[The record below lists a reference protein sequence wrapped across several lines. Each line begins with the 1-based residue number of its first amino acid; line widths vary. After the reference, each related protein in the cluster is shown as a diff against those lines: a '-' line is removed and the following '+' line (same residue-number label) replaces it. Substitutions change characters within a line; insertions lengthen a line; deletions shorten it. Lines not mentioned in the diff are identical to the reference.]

1 MKRKEAAP
9 VFKPYVMNQISLM
22 PASYEE
28 LIPKKHLVR
37 TVNEAVEKIDV
48 TALLQ
53 QYKGGGTSSYHPK
66 MMLKVLVYAYCEK
79 IYSSRRIAK
88 ALRENIHF
96 MWISGGNT
104 PDFRTINAFRCTR
117 LKAAVDEVF
126 TSVLEYLIE
135 GGYVKL
141 ENYFLDGTKIEAN
154 ANKHKV
160 VWAKRNENY
169 QKRVREQIQGLL
181 EKIEK
186 ANEEENEEYGDEDLE
201 ELGGNGKEDI
211 NSERL
216 KKKIDELNQ
225 RLREKAQ
232 KKETRQAMKK
242 LEKDCLPRLEKYEQQ
257 EETLAGRNSYAKTD
271 EDASCMRMKED
282 RGAKRPWPK
291 PAYNVQIGTEGQFI
305 VGFSVHQRAG
315 DTACLIPHLEKLRQ
329 ELGHLPQ
336 NAVADAGYGSEEN
349 YAYLEQ
355 LGMTNY
361 VKYNTFYQDTH
372 HYRKPEVIRKHQ
384 FRAEHFGYVADKD
397 QFICPA
403 NKRLHFV
410 NTTRYKTE
418 NGYLTDRRNYQCA
431 DCQGCLLKSQCT
443 KAKENRSI
451 RISFRLLAYRQS
463 ARTNLTSE
471 EGVRLR
477 SARSTEVESV
487 FGNLKHNRGF
497 RRFMLR
503 GKEKVNTEWGLV
515 SIAHNMRKMMAF
527 RPSFFVSSSI
537 FAFLELFGAALKFFQ
552 DSPSLYLKY
561 EE

>member
-9 VFKPYVMNQISLM
+9 VFKPYVMNQVSLI
-22 PASYEE
+22 PTSYDE
-28 LIPKKHLVR
+28 LIPEKHLVR
-37 TVNEAVEKIDV
+37 TVNEAIEKIDLS
-48 TALLQ
+48 ALLK
-53 QYKGGGTSSYHPK
+53 QYPGGGTSSYHPK

-79 IYSSRRIAK
+79 IYASRRIAK

-104 PDFRTINAFRCTR
+104 PDFHTVNAFRGNR
-117 LKAAVDEVF
+117 LKAVVDDVF

-169 QKRVREQIQGLL
+169 RKRVRDQIKGLL
-181 EKIEK
+181 DEIEK
-186 ANEEENEEYGDEDLE
+186 ANEEENEAYGDNDLE
-201 ELGGNGKEDI
+201 ELGGNGTEDI

-216 KKKIDELNQ
+216 KKKMEELNQ
-225 RLREKAQ
+225 RLREKIQ
-232 KKETRQAMKK
+232 KKETRQALKQ

-257 EETLAGRNSYAKTD
+257 EKTLAGRNSYAKTD

-282 RGAKRPWPK
+282 RGAERAWPK

-305 VGFSVHQRAG
+305 VGYSVHQRAG
-315 DTACLIPHLEKLRQ
+315 DTACLIPHFEKMRKG
-329 ELGHLPQ
+329 LGRLPEI
-336 NAVADAGYGSEEN
+336 AVADAGYGSEEN

-355 LGMTNY
+355 LGMQNY

-372 HYRKPEVIRKHQ
+372 RYRRSEVIRKHQ
-384 FRAEHFGYVADKD
+384 FRAEHFGYDAEKD

-403 NKRLHFV
+403 NQRLRFV

-418 NGYLTDRRNYQCA
+418 NGYLTDRRNYQCTE
-431 DCQGCLLKSQCT
+431 CEGCPLRSQCT

-451 RISFRLLAYRQS
+451 RISFRLLAYRES
-463 ARTNLTSE
+463 ARNNLTSE
-471 EGVRLR
+471 EGIRLR

-487 FGNLKHNRGF
+487 FGQVKHNQGF

-503 GKEKVNTEWGLV
+503 GKEKVNTEWGLI
-515 SIAHNMRKMMAF
+515 SIAHDMRKM
-527 RPSFFVSSSI
+527 
-537 FAFLELFGAALKFFQ
+537 AA
-552 DSPSLYLKY
+552 
-561 EE
+561 